1 MPMELLFVL
10 AQSKLP
16 MMIEKPCDVDKLRVL
31 AAAQLVEVQLPDVRA
46 HEQKAEVLAISPQGR
61 AALAT
66 TYPRHPFKFAP
77 MRSAPAPASAEWLPS
92 LDSCQVQRGGTRTTL
107 DS

>member
-1 MPMELLFVL
+1 MTPPKRSAPMPMELLFVL

-31 AAAQLVEVQLPDVRA
+31 AAAQLVEVQLHDVRA
-46 HEQKAEVLAISPQGR
+46 KEQKAEVLAISPQGR
-61 AALAT
+61 AA
-66 TYPRHPFKFAP
+66 
-77 MRSAPAPASAEWLPS
+77 PASADWLPS
-92 LDSCQVQRGGTRTTL
+92 LESCQVQRGGTRTTL

>member
-31 AAAQLVEVQLPDVRA
+31 AAAQLVEARLPNVDA
-46 HEQKAEVLAISPQGR
+46 PAQKAEVFAISPQGR

-66 TYPRHPFKFAP
+66 TYPRHQFRFAAVQP
-77 MRSAPAPASAEWLPS
+77 PQGPLIPDWLPS
-92 LDSCQVQRGGTRTTL
+92 LDVCHMQRDTTRTTL